1 MSLLNQLLGSEEL
14 SNIDQRID
22 GIMSKIDNIYSE
34 PEDTTKS
41 MEDLTGDFLGLVS
54 DSEDSSPNSEFEK
67 LFMNVNVP
75 SQRLARYSTYDEIYN
90 SVPMIKKVIGVYIA
104 NILSKNPVNN
114 KTLIYRENTENED
127 NDRSKIDDSKKLCQ
141 QIINKFE
148 ILEKLKKLILPN
160 RLRYGDYFVEVVDIN
175 QKADKLDWNSLNNY
189 QGVVTECENIIDES
203 KRDKDSN
210 NYLSRAADLLFE
222 FHESDP
228 ELLGVIDDAEQNP
241 QVEKLDGNKPE
252 HNLRNVLLKYH
263 KPHNVIILETK
274 YGTRIGYLE
283 VEKNQDTTYAPSIS
297 SMVQKVTTMGAHA
310 GQTDPEKTT
319 DKLIQHVVS
328 KIISKQKKKSP
339 NSQDVKSLL
348 SSLDPEVFT
357 FIKRMVV
364 EQGFDRKNKR
374 SVNVSPIR
382 VRFIPPRNMV
392 HFSNPGS
399 SNYNPFSTSIID
411 PLIFPG
417 KLYMLAQLSNTIT
430 KLSRASLVR
439 KWTIDTGPT
448 KMTGNSLQKLKREI
462 YNTRVTLNDL
472 GSYKSMSK
480 VLSDFRDIFSVAH
493 NGRTPVDFQIQQ
505 TGDPNVKTEDLRDL
519 RQELVSLSGVPS
531 AYLGMQD
538 TVQLTE
544 QLAHINQTFAVEI
557 SDQQQNDVECVNELV
572 SKIASVAGIEYDP
585 TKYMTVSLTPPV
597 VLIIQ
602 LIESTLNSIGNI
614 AGIFR
619 NLEIPVDPYHLLEQ
633 YVPQIDWTK
642 FKEKAEQYQKENA
655 AKGKEDPG
663 GQAGGGRW

>member
-54 DSEDSSPNSEFEK
+54 DSDNDSPNNEFEK
-67 LFMNVNVP
+67 LFMDVSVP

-114 KTLIYRENTENED
+114 KTLIYRENTENEN
-127 NDRSKIDDSKKLCQ
+127 NDETKINDSKKLCK
-141 QIINKFE
+141 QIVNKFE

-175 QKADKLDWNSLNNY
+175 QRAEKLDWNSLNNY
-189 QGVVTECENIIDES
+189 QGVVTECENIVEES
-203 KRDKDSN
+203 KRDKDTN

-228 ELLGVIDDAEQNP
+228 ELIGVIDDVDQNP
-241 QVEKLDGNKPE
+241 QVEKLNGNKPE

-263 KPHNVIILETK
+263 KPHNIVILETK

-283 VEKNQDTTYAPSIS
+283 VEKNQDTAYAPSIS
-297 SMVQKVTTMGAHA
+297 SMVQKVTTMGNQT
-310 GQTDPEKTT
+310 GQSDPEKTT

-328 KIISKQKKKSP
+328 KIIGKQKKKNA

-348 SSLDPEVFT
+348 SSLDPQVFD

-382 VRFIPPRNMV
+382 VRFISPKNMV

-480 VLSDFRDIFSVAH
+480 VLSDFRDIFAVSH
-493 NGRTPVDFQIQQ
+493 NGRTPVDFNIQQ

-538 TVQLTE
+538 TVQLSE

-557 SDQQQNDVECVNELV
+557 SDQQQNDVECINELI
-572 SKIASVAGIEYDP
+572 SKIAVVANVEDDP
-585 TKYMTVSLTPPV
+585 TKYMNVSLTPPV

-633 YVPQIDWTK
+633 YVPQIDWKK
-642 FKEKAEQYQKENA
+642 FKEKAEEYEKEQA
-655 AKGKEDPG
+655 AKGKDDAG
-663 GQAGGGRW
+663 GQGGGGRW

>member
-274 YGTRIGYLE
+274 YGTRVGYLE
-283 VEKNQDTTYAPSIS
+283 VEKNQDTAYAPSIS

>member
-54 DSEDSSPNSEFEK
+54 DLEDSSPNSEFEK